1 MIKVI
6 IRQNTIKLT
15 SFILCLC
22 WLTVNANAGDSYLW
36 LANSDSSPSITERVT
51 APIGFERRPIPAGS
65 FEDWLR
71 HLPTKKGSP
80 PVHLF
85 DGTLKANQNAH
96 FAVIDIDT
104 GDKDLQQCAD
114 AVIRLR
120 AEYLYSLSRYN
131 DIHFDFTSGDKAS
144 FRKWINGYRP
154 VVTLNLVSWFRS
166 SKVDSSYASFRS
178 YLEIVFRYAGT
189 YSLKKE
195 LQSVNNPLDM
205 KIGDIFIQGKTSAH
219 PGHAVIVVDMAFDTI
234 INQKIFLLAQ
244 SYMPAQEIHI
254 LKNPTDKNLSPWYK
268 IEPGKS
274 VLTPEWTFEI
284 GDLMRFK

>member
-1 MIKVI
+1 MAGEQ
-6 IRQNTIKLT
+6 R
-15 SFILCLC
+15 FIAEHYRACH
-22 WLTVNANAGDSYLW
+22 
-36 LANSDSSPSITERVT
+36 

-96 FAVIDIDT
+96 IAVIDIDT

-154 VVTLNLVSWFRS
+154 VVTEFSFLVSFFESRFIVCIVS
-166 SKVDSSYASFRS
+166 QLSGDCFSLCRHLFIEEGAS
-178 YLEIVFRYAGT
+178 EC
-189 YSLKKE
+189 K
-195 LQSVNNPLDM
+195 QSVGYENWRYLY
-205 KIGDIFIQGKTSAH
+205 
-219 PGHAVIVVDMAFDTI
+219 PGE
-234 INQKIFLLAQ
+234 NQRA
-244 SYMPAQEIHI
+244 SRPCRYCC
-254 LKNPTDKNLSPWYK
+254 
-268 IEPGKS
+268 
-274 VLTPEWTFEI
+274 
-284 GDLMRFK
+284 

>member
-1 MIKVI
+1 MLV
-6 IRQNTIKLT
+6 
-15 SFILCLC
+15 SFTLYLCLFA
-22 WLTVNANAGDSYLW
+22 VNDSAGNTYQWSTK
-36 LANSDSSPSITERVT
+36 SDSSLSIADRITI
-51 APIGFERRPIPAGS
+51 PIGFERRTAPAGS

-71 HLPTKKGSP
+71 HLPTMKGSP

-85 DGTLKANQNAH
+85 DGNLKINQNAH

-120 AEYLYSLSRYN
+120 AEYLYSVGRN
-131 DIHFDFTSGDKAS
+131 DDICFDFTSGDKAS

-154 VVTLNLVSWFRS
+154 VVILNNVSWIRS
-166 SKVDSSYASFRS
+166 SKIDSSYTSFRS
-178 YLEIVFRYAGT
+178 YLETVFRYAGT
-189 YSLKKE
+189 YSLKRE
-195 LQSVNNPLDM
+195 LHNVNDPLDL
-205 KIGDIFIQGKTSAH
+205 KIGDIFIQGRTGAH
-219 PGHAVIVVDMAFDTI
+219 PGHAVIVVDMAFDTTT
-234 INQKIFLLAQ
+234 NQKIFLLAQ

-254 LKNPTDKNLSPWYK
+254 LKNPTDRNFSPWYK

-274 VLTPEWTFEI
+274 LLTPEWTFEF